1 MFDAIVVEAEI
12 ATFLA
17 VIMTEASVK
26 ADMNVGV
33 EICMTDALV
42 VEIDDK
48 YCVAV

>member
-1 MFDAIVVEAEI
+1 MTDAIVVDVEI
-12 ATFLA
+12 DTFVA

-42 VEIDDK
+42 VEIDEK
-48 YCVAV
+48 YCVTV